1 LKMATALVVS
11 RFFPFDSQRV
21 HAVYQR
27 LGTQV
32 EALGKVTDRVDC
44 LFLVPASQDCSAD
57 ELKLHEERLRRLW
70 SPTVSLRLAP
80 VVRED
85 APATRWQRLG
95 RGIFDFHAQPIARP
109 ASSSAAVAAVASAL
123 DGKPQIVL
131 AHRLSAMCV
140 LMRLAHRLRGLP
152 LYFDMDDIEHVS
164 QVRRLLRHPS
174 WPMERLMLLQAP
186 RLLLAEIQA
195 MRLATATFVCSDE
208 DRRYLTH
215 FVDCKRIQTVPN
227 SVRFPP
233 LSVED
238 PSDATVLFVG
248 SMGYRP
254 NAQAVEVLVQ
264 QIWPSIRERVPEA
277 RLVIVGSRAELT
289 AVYPSRDPS
298 VTFTG
303 FVDDLDAWYRKARVI
318 CCPIY
323 YGAGTRVKIIEAAAY
338 AKAVVSTTLGAEGL
352 DFENGREII
361 LRDGAA
367 DLSEACVRLLR
378 DTAAAARMGQAAR
391 DKARLTYDRG
401 FLIDRLARLFSNDR
415 IEGPRYSAHV

>member
-1 LKMATALVVS
+1 MSTALVIS

-27 LGTQV
+27 LGTQI
-32 EALGKVTDRVDC
+32 EALSRVVDKVEC
-44 LFLVPASQDCSAD
+44 LFLVPTSQECSAS
-57 ELKLHEERLRRLW
+57 ELQAHEERLRQLW
-70 SPTVSLRLAP
+70 SPAVSLRLAP
-80 VVRED
+80 VALES

-95 RGIFDFHAQPIARP
+95 QGIFDFHAQPIARP
-109 ASSSAAVAAVASAL
+109 VSTSAAVAAVASAL
-123 DGKPQIVL
+123 DDKPQIVL

-140 LMRLAHRLRGLP
+140 LMRLTHRLRGLP

-164 QVRRLLRHPS
+164 QVRRLLHHPG
-174 WPMERLMLLQAP
+174 WPMERLMLLQTP

-208 DRRYLTH
+208 DRRYLSR
-215 FVDCKRIQTVPN
+215 FVGSKRVLTVPN

-233 LSVED
+233 LGGG
-238 PSDATVLFVG
+238 DASGPTVLFVG

-254 NAQAVEVLVQ
+254 NAQAVEILVQ
-264 QIWPSIRERVPEA
+264 QVWPSIREQVPDA
-277 RLVIVGSRAELT
+277 RLIIVGSRAELT

-303 FVDDLDAWYRKARVI
+303 FVDDLDAWYGKARVI

-323 YGAGTRVKIIEAAAY
+323 YGAGTRVKIIEAAAH
-338 AKAVVSTTLGAEGL
+338 AKAVVSTTVGAEGL
-352 DFENGREII
+352 DFENEREII
-361 LRDGAA
+361 LRDGAK

-378 DTAAAARMGQAAR
+378 DAPAAARMGEAAR

-401 FLIDRLARLFSNDR
+401 CLINRLAQQFSNDS
-415 IEGPRYSAHV
+415 IGGNRYSAHA